1 MLLYF
6 TWFIY
11 DRHSSARG
19 SHPQQWFREA
29 FVWKYFADYFPIK
42 LVKTS
47 ELPADQNYI
56 IGCHPHGILG
66 ISTFSTLCTEG
77 TGWSKIFPGIAPSLC
92 TLSSQF
98 LFPFRRELVLACGA
112 ISSSAESIEY
122 VLKNEEKG
130 KAVGIILGGAEEALD
145 CHPDNYDLK
154 LSSRKG
160 FVKIALKTGAY
171 LVPMYNFGENT
182 TYHQVENQRGTK
194 LRNFQSKF
202 KEYCGFSPP
211 LFMGRGIFN
220 YSFGLL
226 PYRTPIHTVVG
237 KPIPVKRNPNPTKE
251 EIDRLHAEYCA
262 QLTNLFDENKTQ
274 YGVPE
279 TAKLNIY

>member
-1 MLLYF
+1 MILYF

-11 DRHSSARG
+11 DRHSPSMG
-19 SHPQQWFREA
+19 SHPQQWFRGA
-29 FVWKYFADYFPIK
+29 FVWKYFAKYFPIK
-42 LVKTS
+42 LVKTA
-47 ELPADQNYI
+47 ELPTDQNYI

-66 ISTFSTLCTEG
+66 ISTFSNLCTEG
-77 TGWSKIFPGIAPSLC
+77 TDWSKTFPGVLPRLC

-98 LFPFRRELVLACGA
+98 LFPIRRELVLACGA

-130 KAVGIILGGAEEALD
+130 RAVGIILGGAEEALD
-145 CHPDNYDLK
+145 SHPDNYDLK

-160 FVKIALKTGAY
+160 FVKIALRTGAY
-171 LVPMYNFGENT
+171 LIPMYNFGENA

-194 LRNFQSKF
+194 LRSFQSKF

-226 PYRTPIHTVVG
+226 PYRTPIHTVG
-237 KPIPVKRNPNPTKE
+237 E
-251 EIDRLHAEYCA
+251 SEI
-262 QLTNLFDENKTQ
+262 
-274 YGVPE
+274 
-279 TAKLNIY
+279 